1 VTEVKPGTTTGPYTK
16 RPHNGAM
23 QAWIDRLHGYTL
35 IAGLVL
41 VRSRRLREPLMRRE
55 FDRQLHETG
64 ISAMPVM
71 GALAVLTGASL
82 VNQVMALL
90 GTTNPSAMRW
100 LFYALVFELAPLI
113 CALVTVARTSASMA
127 SELAVM
133 NLHKEFTA
141 LKRWGIVPADHLLL
155 PRVTALA
162 LGLPALTILFQ
173 LTALISGWLG
183 TALLQNLPFMEVLDV
198 LLDSADA
205 TFLLLALAKS
215 GITGLLI
222 GVIATHHGSTAERNT
237 RAMTDCA
244 IHAVGNGLV
253 AVFLVDV
260 VFALLVFLAL

>member
-1 VTEVKPGTTTGPYTK
+1 MGTALSTILFAIMNAVSRWPKGLSWLPACQIETRSAIQVSAGPT
-16 RPHNGAM
+16 
-23 QAWIDRLHGYTL
+23 
-35 IAGLVL
+35 
-41 VRSRRLREPLMRRE
+41 
-55 FDRQLHETG
+55 
-64 ISAMPVM
+64 
-71 GALAVLTGASL
+71 
-82 VNQVMALL
+82 VMALV

-113 CALVTVARTSASMA
+113 CALVTVARSSASMA

-133 NLHKEFTA
+133 NLHNEFAA

-205 TFLLLALAKS
+205 SLLLLALIKS
-215 GITGLLI
+215 AITGLLI
-222 GVIATHHGSTAERNT
+222 GVIATHHGSTAERHT

-260 VFALLVFLAL
+260 VMAFLVFLVR